1 MVMVKA
7 KFFPSKML
15 SWVRT
20 ASGYVA
26 RPEGKRGRI
35 ITVGNFKGGVAKTT
49 TAVSLAQALTLR
61 GRRVLVIDC
70 DPQSTYWHRLDLIPA
85 LSVLFDAEFII
96 PSRVIKTSRFQFWD
110 ILNKGIK
117 PLTES

>member
-61 GRRVLVIDC
+61 GRRVLLIEGEKEDLTYA
-70 DPQSTYWHRLDLIPA
+70 PQSTYWHRLDLIPA

-96 PSRVIKTSRFQFWD
+96 PSRVIKTSRFQ
-110 ILNKGIK
+110 
-117 PLTES
+117 